1 MLSKTGRLVSI
12 NRSAGGVPKAAVP
25 AALITPAGVEGD
37 RHRDVR
43 HGGTD
48 RAVTLYSMHLIEALQ
63 LEGHPIGIGTIGEN
77 LTLSGVEWDT
87 VFPGVQ
93 LVVGEALLEVTRF
106 TTPCQNIAGSFM
118 AGDVGRVSE
127 KLRPGW
133 SRVCALVLRSGLVR
147 KGDRASVYPRTI
159 ESAEGAGG

>member
-12 NRSAGGVPKAAVP
+12 NRSAGGVPKTAVP
-25 AALITPAGVEGD
+25 AALITQAGVEAD

-43 HGGTD
+43 HGGAD
-48 RAVTLYSMHLIEALQ
+48 RALCLYSLHLIEALQ

-106 TTPCQNIAGSFM
+106 TSPCQKISGSFM
-118 AGDVGRVSE
+118 AGDFGRVSE

-133 SRVCALVLRSGLVR
+133 SRVCARVLRGGLVR
-147 KGDRASVYPRTI
+147 KGDRASVYPRTM